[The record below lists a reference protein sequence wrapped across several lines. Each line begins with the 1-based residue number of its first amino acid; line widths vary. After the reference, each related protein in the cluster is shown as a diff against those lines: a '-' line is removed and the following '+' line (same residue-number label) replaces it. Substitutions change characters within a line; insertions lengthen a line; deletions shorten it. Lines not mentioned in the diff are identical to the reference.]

1 MALKTGQLKEKHSE
15 IVTELR
21 SQLEEKDRV
30 LEGYKKS
37 HGKLEDFF
45 AQVSHSIQPV
55 IPLESVYEKGSGKVG
70 SPCVAVMRISDGHM
84 GAVQMPDEIEGFGE
98 FSPEICRARQVDYAQ
113 RFCKWVDVNRGAYQV
128 DEASVIVTGDLIS
141 GDIHEELR
149 VTNAFPTPV
158 QCVKA
163 AEVLVEQ
170 MRIVS
175 SNFEKV
181 TVHFLVEDNHAR
193 LTKKPQAK
201 EAGYNSFNYI
211 VGELARIY
219 LSEIPNIEF
228 NIYPQYEKVVAV
240 LNRKYLISHGHG
252 IRGWMGIP
260 WYSIERHIGKEA
272 KSRLQIIMTDITR
285 AKDIGFHKYLFGHYH
300 TYIETDLYS
309 CCPSVSGTDAYD
321 HKSGR
326 HSPPGQSS
334 FLVHPIKGE
343 FNYIN
348 FRL

>member
-1 MALKTGQLKEKHSE
+1 MKKLGDFREEHSE
-15 IVTELR
+15 LSTELR
-21 SQLEEKDRV
+21 STIAEKDKVLEE
-30 LEGYKKS
+30 YKRS

-45 AQVSHSIQPV
+45 AQLAINIQPV
-55 IPLESVYEKGSGKVG
+55 LELPSTYKVGTGKVG
-70 SPCVAVMRISDGHM
+70 SPCVAVMRISDGHL
-84 GAVQMPDEIEGFGE
+84 GAVQFADEIEGFNE
-98 FSPEICRARQVDYAQ
+98 FNPEICRKRQVDYAQ
-113 RFCKWVDVNRGAYQV
+113 RFCKWVDITRGAYQV
-128 DEASVIVTGDLIS
+128 DEVAVIVTGDLIS
-141 GDIHEELR
+141 GDIHDELR

-175 SNFEKV
+175 RAFSKV

-201 EAGYNSFNYI
+201 EAGYNSFNYV
-211 VGELARIY
+211 VGKIAEIY
-219 LSEIPNIEF
+219 LSKIRNIEF
-228 NIYPQYEKVVAV
+228 NIYPQYEKVISV
-240 LNRKYLISHGHG
+240 LNRNYLISHGHG

-260 WYSIERHIGKEA
+260 WYSIERHVGKESKA
-272 KSRLQIIMTDITR
+272 RLQIIMDDISK
-285 AKDIGFHKYLFGHYH
+285 AKSIGFHKFIFGHYH
-300 TYIETDLYS
+300 TYFETDLYS

-326 HSPPGQSS
+326 HADPGQSGWI
-334 FLVHPIKGE
+334 VHPKLKEIN
-343 FNYIN
+343 FNN